1 MNGQDYKSTTNRRDF
16 LGTIAMGAG
25 ALTMASLSFPAQVA
39 AHSNLFKNSSEDP
52 EEWFK
57 KINGK
62 HRIVFDVTQ
71 PNSILPFVWPR
82 VFLMTNEQ
90 TGATQKDCN
99 EVVILRHEAI
109 PFAFDSSVW
118 EKYKLGEFANITDP
132 KTKGP
137 CVRNMFWKPAE
148 GDFAV
153 PGVGNVQI
161 GINELQD
168 SGVMFGVCSV
178 AILVNSHAIA
188 QKMNADPDTVHKDL
202 IAGILPGIQ
211 LLPSGVW
218 AVGRAQEHGCAYCFA
233 G

>member
-1 MNGQDYKSTTNRRDF
+1 MTNFFWPVIIGLNFLTFNYTIMNGQDYKSTTNRRDF

-71 PNSILPFVWPR
+71 PHSVFPFAWPR

-109 PFAFDSSVW
+109 PFALESSIW
-118 EKYKLGEFANITDP
+118 
-132 KTKGP
+132 
-137 CVRNMFWKPAE
+137 
-148 GDFAV
+148 
-153 PGVGNVQI
+153 
-161 GINELQD
+161 
-168 SGVMFGVCSV
+168 S
-178 AILVNSHAIA
+178 
-188 QKMNADPDTVHKDL
+188 
-202 IAGILPGIQ
+202 
-211 LLPSGVW
+211 
-218 AVGRAQEHGCAYCFA
+218 
-233 G
+233 